1 MDEKDYLKVT
11 LNGFLLNAGVVGLLR
26 LFEYAEEYD
35 ELGCV
40 KDEDYIIDN
49 QDLYISK
56 KFILTHNLAD
66 LYVKSIVYYLGEDTK
81 FIRVMSKQ
89 DAVNKLFEK
98 YDPEDKKWIKDVN
111 ELFKEFSEM
120 LEKAS
125 FKSGY
130 EILASYDN
138 VEKITLEM
146 IASFKKEKDYITKK
160 DLYFELCRLLN
171 QPKVKEV
178 LIFKDILYSKI
189 NMFMGDVS
197 FLNRSNTKKD
207 ITQTYHNDFVQ
218 PLLDDLS
225 YTKSKTKP
233 CIDCGRL
240 SKTTTSLSF
249 MSDVTDDTNRKKSYY
264 WNCVPDAY
272 LCPLCAFIYSLV
284 PLGFSYA
291 ASDAIFINSNINIK
305 TLQSL
310 SEGMFYRTDEA
321 DKNVWYKVYN
331 KFTNLELS
339 NVQKRIDN
347 IQVIVRENHKDS
359 KRYSLNMID
368 KQIVT
373 TLANSKNELDYIRNW
388 YVKDSDEFINVYQ
401 STVEHIINRQSLYNF
416 ISRLLKISLRDGT
429 NSNHLFPILIIQI
442 NSQGG
447 QKMEADTKQ
456 AYVAKKKGEE
466 MRVNLTKDVST
477 SDRDDKLKGMIY
489 QFLNAVSLS
498 NRDAF
503 MNLLIRSYSSVG
515 QPVPDIFFSCFES
528 DEKFRTIGYAY
539 LLGLKSDGYKKPKEG
554 DVSE

>member
-26 LFEYAEEYD
+26 LFEYANEYD

-40 KDEDYIIDN
+40 ENKDYIIDN

-56 KFILTHNLAD
+56 NFILKHNLAD
-66 LYVKSIVYYLGEDTK
+66 LYVRSIVYYLGEDTK
-81 FIRVMSKQ
+81 FTRVMSKQ
-89 DAVNKLFEK
+89 DAVNRLFEE
-98 YDPEDKKWIKDVN
+98 YNPDDKKWVKSVN
-111 ELFKEFSEM
+111 ELFKEFSKM
-120 LEKAS
+120 LETDS

-130 EILASYDN
+130 EILSSYND
-138 VEKITLEM
+138 VENITLEM
-146 IASFKKEKDYITKK
+146 ITSFKKEKDYAIKK
-160 DLYFELCRLLN
+160 DLYSELCRLLD

-197 FLNRSNTKKD
+197 FLNRSNSKKD
-207 ITQTYHNDFVQ
+207 ITQTYHNYFVQ
-218 PLLDDLS
+218 PLLDDLLCE
-225 YTKSKTKP
+225 KSKTKP

-249 MSDVTDDTNRKKSYY
+249 MSDVTDDTTRKKSYC
-264 WNCVPDAY
+264 WNCVADAY

-291 ASDAIFINSNINIK
+291 ASDAIFINSNIDVKN
-305 TLQSL
+305 LQSL
-310 SEGMFYRTDEA
+310 SEGMFYRTDET

-339 NVQKRIDN
+339 GIQKRMDN

-359 KRYSLNMID
+359 KRYSLNMVD
-368 KQIVT
+368 KQIVK
-373 TLANSKNELDYIRNW
+373 TLSSSKNELDHIHNW
-388 YVKDSDEFINVYQ
+388 YVKDSDEFINIYQ
-401 STVEHIINRQSLYNF
+401 STVEHIIRRQNLYNF

-429 NSNHLFPILIIQI
+429 NSNYLFSILIIQI

-447 QKMEADTKQ
+447 QKMETDTKQ
-456 AYVAKKKGEE
+456 AYIAKKKGEE
-466 MRVNLTKDVST
+466 MRVSLTRDVSIT
-477 SDRDDKLKGMIY
+477 ERDDKLKGIMY

-503 MNLLIRSYSSVG
+503 MNMLIRSYSSVG

-539 LLGLKSDGYKKPKEG
+539 LLGLKSDGYKKAQEG

>member
-146 IASFKKEKDYITKK
+146 IASFKKEKDYIIKK

-207 ITQTYHNDFVQ
+207 ITQIYHNDFVQ

-240 SKTTTSLSF
+240 
-249 MSDVTDDTNRKKSYY
+249 
-264 WNCVPDAY
+264 
-272 LCPLCAFIYSLV
+272 
-284 PLGFSYA
+284 
-291 ASDAIFINSNINIK
+291 
-305 TLQSL
+305 
-310 SEGMFYRTDEA
+310 
-321 DKNVWYKVYN
+321 
-331 KFTNLELS
+331 
-339 NVQKRIDN
+339 
-347 IQVIVRENHKDS
+347 
-359 KRYSLNMID
+359 
-368 KQIVT
+368 
-373 TLANSKNELDYIRNW
+373 
-388 YVKDSDEFINVYQ
+388 
-401 STVEHIINRQSLYNF
+401 
-416 ISRLLKISLRDGT
+416 
-429 NSNHLFPILIIQI
+429 
-442 NSQGG
+442 
-447 QKMEADTKQ
+447 
-456 AYVAKKKGEE
+456 
-466 MRVNLTKDVST
+466 
-477 SDRDDKLKGMIY
+477 
-489 QFLNAVSLS
+489 
-498 NRDAF
+498 
-503 MNLLIRSYSSVG
+503 
-515 QPVPDIFFSCFES
+515 
-528 DEKFRTIGYAY
+528 
-539 LLGLKSDGYKKPKEG
+539 
-554 DVSE
+554 

>member
-1 MDEKDYLKVT
+1 M
-11 LNGFLLNAGVVGLLR
+11 
-26 LFEYAEEYD
+26 FEYAEEYD

-146 IASFKKEKDYITKK
+146 IASFKKEKDYIIKK

-207 ITQTYHNDFVQ
+207 ITQIYHNDFVQ

-373 TLANSKNELDYIRNW
+373 TLADSKNELDYIRNW

>member
-1 MDEKDYLKVT
+1 
-11 LNGFLLNAGVVGLLR
+11 
-26 LFEYAEEYD
+26 
-35 ELGCV
+35 
-40 KDEDYIIDN
+40 
-49 QDLYISK
+49 
-56 KFILTHNLAD
+56 
-66 LYVKSIVYYLGEDTK
+66 
-81 FIRVMSKQ
+81 
-89 DAVNKLFEK
+89 
-98 YDPEDKKWIKDVN
+98 
-111 ELFKEFSEM
+111 
-120 LEKAS
+120 
-125 FKSGY
+125 
-130 EILASYDN
+130 
-138 VEKITLEM
+138 
-146 IASFKKEKDYITKK
+146 
-160 DLYFELCRLLN
+160 
-171 QPKVKEV
+171 
-178 LIFKDILYSKI
+178 
-189 NMFMGDVS
+189 MGDVS